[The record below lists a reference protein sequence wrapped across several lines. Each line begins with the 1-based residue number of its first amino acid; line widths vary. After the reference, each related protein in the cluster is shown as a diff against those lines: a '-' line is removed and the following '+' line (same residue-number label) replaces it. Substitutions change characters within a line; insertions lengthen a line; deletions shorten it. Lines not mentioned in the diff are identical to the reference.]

1 MKNDTQTREQILKK
15 IEFYL
20 SRLSDKEL
28 HMALGFIRGLSRK
41 GQG

>member
-1 MKNDTQTREQILKK
+1 MSMDTQTREQTLKK

-20 SRLSDKEL
+20 SKLSDKEL
-28 HMALGFIRGLSRK
+28 YMVLGFARGLSRK